1 MAVAEDADL
10 RAELVQ
16 IKAQLAQVQSA
27 QSAAWL
33 NERRAEEIKGLIREV
48 LADADTRASLLQDG
62 LTAGHD
68 GQHFFLKSN
77 DGAFVLKIK
86 GQIQIR
92 ALWDFQSDREVEGA
106 QAPFDE
112 DGLQGAAV
120 AGHPTDEDDFGFQ
133 VRRAKIT
140 FFGNVPGSKIDYLLQ
155 LSTDRTD
162 GNVFMEGIII
172 GRAINDNWYIS
183 GGKQKIPFLRE
194 ELTSSTK
201 LLAVERGLVTEF
213 FTLDRAEGVQFDY
226 SNNDNVKASF
236 SFNDGAD
243 SETTDIGAD
252 EVEYAFTARGDY
264 RIMGDWGA
272 QADQTAWQGQDNAAF
287 IGAAVHYQ
295 AGDGSNSDVSSSA
308 IANYLAWTVDGS
320 YENGNG
326 ASVFA
331 SFTGGHTDPDA
342 SAAGERDMYGF
353 LIQGAYNIDD
363 KWQPFVRWEWLDQDD
378 STTAED
384 TVQAFTFGVNRYVR
398 GHNVKVSADVVWIY
412 DGVSSPNPFGN
423 SITSTGLGTSGWG
436 SAEDDDVII
445 LRTQVQVL
453 F

>member
-16 IKAQLAQVQSA
+16 IKAQLAQVQST

-68 GQHFFLKSN
+68 GKHFFLKSN
-77 DGAFVLKIK
+77 DGAFVLKIA
-86 GQIQIR
+86 GQIQLR
-92 ALWDFQSDREVEGA
+92 ALWDFQSDR
-106 QAPFDE
+106 D
-112 DGLQGAAV
+112 
-120 AGHPTDEDDFGFQ
+120 AGGRAGNDDDDQGFQ
-133 VRRAKIT
+133 VRRTKIK
-140 FFGNVPGSKIDYLLQ
+140 FFGNVPGSKIDYKVVLAA
-155 LSTDRTD
+155 DRGD
-162 GNVFMEGIII
+162 GNIFLEDVIV

-194 ELTSSTK
+194 ELTSSSK

-236 SFNDGAD
+236 SLNDGAD

-252 EVEYAFTARGDY
+252 EVEYAVTARGDY
-264 RIMGDWGA
+264 RVMGDWGA
-272 QADQTAWQGQDNAAF
+272 QSDQTAWQGQDDAAF

-295 AGDGSNSDVSSSA
+295 AGDGNNSDVSSSA

-331 SFTGGHTDPDA
+331 SFTGGHIEPDA
-342 SAAGERDMYGF
+342 SGAGDRDMYGF
-353 LIQGAYNIDD
+353 LVQGAYNIDD
-363 KWQPFVRWEWLDQDD
+363 QWQPFVRWEWLDQDD
-378 STTAED
+378 PTTAED

-423 SITSTGLGTSGWG
+423 SITSTGLGTSGWS
-436 SAEDDDVII
+436 SAEDNDVII